1 MLAGMSNSR
10 VLCLG
15 EILFDLI
22 ADQLGRSLEQVE
34 SWTPYP
40 GGAPANVACGLVK
53 LGTLASFIGC
63 VGKDE
68 PGDSLIQLLET
79 VGVETTGI
87 QRHPTAPTRQIYVIR
102 TESGDRIFAGFADY
116 DTTEFADTHLQASL
130 LPVSLFENADFLVLG
145 TLALAYPQSGASV
158 RRALQLADQY
168 NVKIVL
174 DVNWRPV
181 FWQDTD
187 RAVETIL
194 EIVPQVDFLKLS
206 KEEALLLFQTA
217 DPGAIAYRLN
227 SAEGVL
233 ITDGDKGCSYCLSE
247 NEGKLPSFSV
257 PVVETTGAGD
267 SFVAG
272 FVHQLSKL
280 GIHSLADAEIAKQV
294 VTYANAAGALTTT
307 KPGAIAS
314 QPTAAEV
321 ETFLEVVSRKS

>member
-1 MLAGMSNSR
+1 MSNSR

-40 GGAPANVACGLVK
+40 GGAPANVACALVK
-53 LGTLASFIGC
+53 LGTTSSFIGC

-68 PGDSLIQLLET
+68 PGNTLVELLQT
-79 VGVETTGI
+79 VGVDTTGI
-87 QRHPTAPTRQIYVIR
+87 QRHPTAPTRQIYVTR
-102 TESGDRIFAGFADY
+102 TESGDRIFSGFADY
-116 DTTEFADTHLQASL
+116 DTTEFADTHLQASA
-130 LPVSLFENADFLVLG
+130 LPVSLFEDADFLVLG
-145 TLALAYPQSGASV
+145 TLELAYPESGASV

-168 NVKIVL
+168 NAKILL

-181 FWQDTD
+181 FWQDPD
-187 RAVETIL
+187 KAVATIL

-227 SAEGVL
+227 TVEGVL
-233 ITDGDKGCSYCLSE
+233 ITDGENGCAYCLSE
-247 NEGKLPSFSV
+247 NEGKVPSFSV

-272 FVHQLSKL
+272 FVHQLCQR
-280 GIHSLADAEIAKQV
+280 GIHSLADAAIAKQV
-294 VTYANAAGALTTT
+294 VAYASAAGALTTT
-307 KPGAIAS
+307 KPGAIAA

-321 ETFLEVVSRKS
+321 ETFLAGVKDKG